1 MCVSSKVRCRACFRS
16 VAGVGWQLKY
26 RRKELTVSNLD
37 PNLAPSFGHVPDFEE
52 AERAR
57 RGLIEDEPPVGEPDP
72 DDD

>member
-1 MCVSSKVRCRACFRS
+1 M
-16 VAGVGWQLKY
+16 
-26 RRKELTVSNLD
+26 SNLD